1 LEGLKKRERR
11 KIIVLFIISESLL
24 KYSPC
29 LDALGCL
36 TDCHLS
42 SAIYL
47 AGGLQAH

>member
-1 LEGLKKRERR
+1 LEGLKKREIR
-11 KIIVLFIISESLL
+11 KMIVLFIISESLL
-24 KYSPC
+24 KYSR